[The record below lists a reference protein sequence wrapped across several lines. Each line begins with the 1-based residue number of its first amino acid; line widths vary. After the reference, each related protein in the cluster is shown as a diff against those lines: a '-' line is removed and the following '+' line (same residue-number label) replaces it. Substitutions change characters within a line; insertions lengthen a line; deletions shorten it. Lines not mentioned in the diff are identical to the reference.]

1 MMVGL
6 VVKEKAEMEPTI
18 IQGGMGVGVSSW
30 RLANTVSRQGQ
41 LGVVSGTA
49 LDLVLARRLQQGD
62 HDGHLRRALRHFPV
76 ADMAQRVLERY
87 WIPEGKTADASF
99 RAKPVHTARDH
110 TALQELTVVAN
121 FVEVWLAK
129 EGHEGR
135 VGINLLE
142 KVQLPNM
149 LSLYGAM
156 LAGVDYV
163 LMGAGIPTEIP
174 GILDRLADHAPAE
187 MKLHVAGAATTD
199 DCVLRFVPRD
209 LISQSLPALKR
220 PRFLAIIASVTLALT
235 LVKRATG
242 RVDGF
247 VIEGP
252 TAGGHNAP
260 PRGPLECD
268 VNGEPIY
275 GPKDI
280 VDLTK
285 IKSLGLP
292 FWLAGSYGHPE
303 KVHEALAHGASG
315 VQVGTAF
322 AFCRE
327 SGVSEGIK
335 RTVIEQALSG
345 QITVRTDPLAS
356 PTGYPFKVVS
366 VPGSI
371 ADLDVYDTRLRRC
384 DLGYLRQIYT
394 RADGAL
400 GYRCP
405 AEPVEDYVRKG
416 GKVEE
421 TIGRKCLCN
430 GLMATIG
437 LPQYDR
443 QGNQEIPLVTAGD
456 DLCDL
461 ARLVPPGELSYSA
474 TDVLRYLLTP
484 IGDTVAGRE
493 PSRSDA

>member
-1 MMVGL
+1 MG
-6 VVKEKAEMEPTI
+6 PTI

-30 RLANTVSRQGQ
+30 RLANAVARNGQ

-49 LDLVLARRLQQGD
+49 LDLVFARNLQQGD
-62 HDGHLRRALRHFPV
+62 SDGHLRRALRHFPV
-76 ADMAQRVLERY
+76 PDMAQRVLERY
-87 WIPEGKTADASF
+87 WIPGGKAASAPF
-99 RAKPVHTARDH
+99 RAKPVHTARAH
-110 TALQELTVVAN
+110 TELQELTIIAN

-129 EGHEGR
+129 EGHAGL

-174 GILDRLADHAPAE
+174 GILDRLADHAPVE
-187 MKLHVAGAATTD
+187 MKLHVAGAAI
-199 DCVLRFVPRD
+199 DCDRTLRFVPQQA
-209 LISQSLPALKR
+209 LPQPLPALKR
-220 PRFLAIIASVTLALT
+220 PQFLAIIASVTLALT

-260 PRGPLECD
+260 PRGASACD
-268 VNGEPIY
+268 ANGEPIY
-275 GPKDI
+275 GPKDV
-280 VDLTK
+280 VDLAR
-285 IKSLGLP
+285 IKSIGLP

-303 KVHEALAHGASG
+303 RVREALARGASG

-327 SGVSEGIK
+327 SGVAEEVK
-335 RTVIEQALSG
+335 RTVIECVLRGEA
-345 QITVRTDPLAS
+345 TVTTDPLAS
-356 PTGYPFKVVS
+356 PTGYPFKVVA
-366 VPGSI
+366 VPGSV
-371 ADLDVYDTRLRRC
+371 ADPHLYDARRRRC

-400 GYRCP
+400 GFRCP
-405 AEPVEDYVRKG
+405 AEPVEDYIRKG
-416 GKVEE
+416 GEIEE
-421 TIGRKCLCN
+421 TIGKKCLCN

-437 LPQYDR
+437 LGQRRTQDD
-443 QGNQEIPLVTAGD
+443 QELPIVTAGD
-456 DLCDL
+456 DVRDL
-461 ARLVPPGELSYSA
+461 GRLVPPGETSYSA
-474 TDVLRYLLTP
+474 TDVLRYLLAPGQDARVTAGDARE
-484 IGDTVAGRE
+484 IGG
-493 PSRSDA
+493 

>member
-1 MMVGL
+1 
-6 VVKEKAEMEPTI
+6 MEPTI

-30 RLANTVSRQGQ
+30 RLANTVARNGQ

-49 LDLVLARRLQQGD
+49 LDLVLARNLQQGD
-62 HDGHLRRALRHFPV
+62 LDGHLRRALQHFPV
-76 ADMAQRVLERY
+76 PDMAQHVLERY
-87 WIPEGKTADASF
+87 WIPGGKAADAPF
-99 RAKPVHTARDH
+99 RSKPVHTARTH
-110 TALQELTVVAN
+110 TALQELTIVAN
-121 FVEVWLAK
+121 FVEVFLAK
-129 EGHEGR
+129 EGHAGL

-187 MKLHVAGAATTD
+187 MKLHLAGAATD
-199 DCVLRFVPRD
+199 DDRTLRFVPRQ
-209 LISQSLPALKR
+209 LVTRPLPPLKR

-268 VNGEPIY
+268 ANGEPIY
-275 GPKDI
+275 GPKDV

-285 IKSLGLP
+285 IKSIGLP

-303 KVHEALAHGASG
+303 KVREALAQGASG

-327 SGVSEGIK
+327 SGVAEEVK
-335 RTVIEQALSG
+335 RTVIEQALCG
-345 QITVRTDPLAS
+345 KATVTTDPLAS

-366 VPGSI
+366 VPGSV
-371 ADLDVYDTRLRRC
+371 ADPDVYDARPRRC
-384 DLGYLRQIYT
+384 DLGYLRQVYK

-437 LPQYDR
+437 LPQHDR
-443 QGNQEIPLVTAGD
+443 QGNQEMPLVTAGD
-456 DLCDL
+456 DLRDL
-461 ARLVPPGELSYSA
+461 AQIVPTGELSYSA

-484 IGDTVAGRE
+484 IGGGSAESVS
-493 PSRSDA
+493 PRSDA

>member
-1 MMVGL
+1 
-6 VVKEKAEMEPTI
+6 MEPTI

-30 RLANTVSRQGQ
+30 RLANTVARNGQ

-49 LDLVLARRLQQGD
+49 IDLVLARRLQQGD
-62 HDGHLRRALRHFPV
+62 PDGHLRRALRHFPV
-76 ADMAQRVLERY
+76 ADMAQRVLDRY
-87 WIPEGKTADASF
+87 WIPGGKAADAPF
-99 RAKPVHTARDH
+99 RAKPVHTARVH
-110 TALQELTVVAN
+110 TALQELTIVAN

-129 EGHEGR
+129 EGHGGV

-142 KVQLPNM
+142 KVQLPNL

-163 LMGAGIPTEIP
+163 LMGAGIPIEIP
-174 GILDRLADHAPAE
+174 GILDCLADHAPAAL
-187 MKLHVAGAATTD
+187 KLHVAGATAGD
-199 DCVLRFVPRD
+199 DCTLRFVPQD
-209 LISQSLPALKR
+209 LITEPLPPLKR
-220 PRFLAIIASVTLALT
+220 PRFLAISASVTLALT
-235 LVKRATG
+235 LLKRATG

-260 PRGPLECD
+260 PRGPLQCD
-268 VNGEPIY
+268 ANGEPIY

-280 VDLTK
+280 VDLAK
-285 IKSLGLP
+285 IKSLGVP

-303 KVHEALAHGASG
+303 KVREALAQGASG

-327 SGVSEGIK
+327 SGVAEEIK
-335 RTVIEQALSG
+335 RTVIERALCGQA
-345 QITVRTDPLAS
+345 TVTTDPLAS

-366 VPGSI
+366 VPDSI
-371 ADLDVYDTRLRRC
+371 ADPDAYDARPRRC
-384 DLGYLRQIYT
+384 DLGYLREVYM
-394 RADGAL
+394 RSDGAL

-437 LPQYDR
+437 LPQHDR
-443 QGNQEIPLVTAGD
+443 QGNQEMPLVTAGD
-456 DLCDL
+456 DLRDL
-461 ARLVPPGELSYSA
+461 ARLVSVGRSSYSA

-484 IGDTVAGRE
+484 ISEGIAEGVS
-493 PSRSDA
+493 PRSDA

>member
-1 MMVGL
+1 MHNVIAGFDL
-6 VVKEKAEMEPTI
+6 KRRTRLEPTI

-30 RLANTVSRQGQ
+30 RLANTVARHGQ

-49 LDLVLARRLQQGD
+49 IDAVLARRLQQGD
-62 HDGHLRRALRHFPV
+62 PDGDLRRALRHFPV
-76 ADMAQRVLERY
+76 ADMAQRVLDRY
-87 WIPEGKTADASF
+87 WIPGGKAADAPF
-99 RAKPVHTARDH
+99 RAKPVHTARTH
-110 TALQELTVVAN
+110 TALHELTVVAN

-129 EGHEGR
+129 EGHSGL

-142 KVQLPNM
+142 KVQLPNL

-174 GILDRLADHAPAE
+174 GVLDRLADHAPAAI
-187 MKLHVAGAATTD
+187 KLHVAGATAD
-199 DCVLRFVPRD
+199 DNCALHFAPRD
-209 LISQSLPALKR
+209 LITRPLPPLKR
-220 PRFLAIIASVTLALT
+220 PRFLAIIASATLALT

-252 TAGGHNAP
+252 TAGGHKAP

-268 VNGEPIY
+268 ANGEPVY

-280 VDLTK
+280 VDLAK
-285 IKSLGLP
+285 IQALGLP
-292 FWLAGSYGHPE
+292 FWLAGSYGHPD
-303 KVHEALAHGASG
+303 KVRDALAQGASG

-327 SGVSEGIK
+327 SGVAEEIK
-335 RTVIEQALSG
+335 RAVIERALCG
-345 QITVRTDPLAS
+345 EIRVRTDPLAS
-356 PTGYPFKVVS
+356 PTGFPFKVVP

-371 ADLDVYDTRLRRC
+371 ANHEAYDARPRRC
-384 DLGYLRQIYT
+384 DLGYLRQVYK

-405 AEPVEDYVRKG
+405 AEPVDDYLRKG
-416 GKVEE
+416 GKAEE

-443 QGNQEIPLVTAGD
+443 QGNPEMPLVTAGD

-461 ARLVPPGELSYSA
+461 ARLVAPGELSYSA

-484 IGDTVAGRE
+484 T
-493 PSRSDA
+493 P

>member
-1 MMVGL
+1 
-6 VVKEKAEMEPTI
+6 MEPTI

-30 RLANTVSRQGQ
+30 RLANTVARNGQ

-49 LDLVLARRLQQGD
+49 LDLVFARYLQQGD
-62 HDGHLRRALRHFPV
+62 PDGHLRRALRHFPV
-76 ADMAQRVLERY
+76 PDMAQRVLDRY
-87 WIPEGKTADASF
+87 WIPGGKAADAPF
-99 RAKPVHTARDH
+99 RAKPVHTARVH
-110 TALQELTVVAN
+110 TALQELTIVAN

-129 EGHEGR
+129 EGHGGV

-142 KVQLPNM
+142 KVQLPNL

-163 LMGAGIPTEIP
+163 LMGAGIPLEIP
-174 GILDRLADHAPAE
+174 GILDCLADHAPAAL
-187 MKLHVAGAATTD
+187 KLHVAGASADD
-199 DCVLRFVPRD
+199 DCTLRFVPQD
-209 LISQSLPALKR
+209 LITEPLSPLKR

-235 LVKRATG
+235 LLKRATG

-260 PRGPLECD
+260 PRGPLQCD
-268 VNGEPIY
+268 ANGEPIY
-275 GPKDI
+275 GQKDI
-280 VDLTK
+280 VDLAK
-285 IKSLGLP
+285 IKSLGVP

-303 KVHEALAHGASG
+303 KVREALAQGASG

-327 SGVSEGIK
+327 SGVAEEIK
-335 RTVIEQALSG
+335 RTVIERALCG
-345 QITVRTDPLAS
+345 QVTVTTDPLAS

-366 VPGSI
+366 VPGSV
-371 ADLDVYDTRLRRC
+371 ADPEMYDARPRRC
-384 DLGYLRQIYT
+384 DLGYLRQIYM

-416 GKVEE
+416 GKIEE
-421 TIGRKCLCN
+421 TVGRKCLCN

-437 LPQYDR
+437 LPQRDR
-443 QGNQEIPLVTAGD
+443 QGSPEMPLVTAGD
-456 DLCDL
+456 DLRDL
-461 ARLVPPGELSYSA
+461 APFVSAGAPSYSA

-484 IGDTVAGRE
+484 IGEGIAAGV
-493 PSRSDA
+493 PPRSDA